1 MATYTSG
8 APTSS
13 IPVTWNNDPLA
24 TDEDVAALDTEELR
38 SALEALATH
47 KHIFPGSGDTH
58 VSNSPTPA
66 VDVAW
71 TTDPVAANVNVE
83 EYDMQELIDA
93 CKNVDGH
100 YHVIVNYDTAHT
112 TNVNSSTYTPGWTYE
127 TDPIVQD
134 ITNPK
139 ATAYELLRTH
149 LEAAATHTHTAE
161 CSCECTCTCT
171 CTCQSNCGCT
181 CDCTCTCTSTT

>member
-1 MATYTSG
+1 M
-8 APTSS
+8 SS

-24 TDEDVAALDTEELR
+24 TAEDIAALDTEELR

-47 KHIFPGSGDTH
+47 KHLFPGSGDTH
-58 VSNSPTPA
+58 VSNNPTPA

-71 TTDPVAANVNVE
+71 TTDPVATGVDVQD
-83 EYDMQELIDA
+83 YDMQELIDA
-93 CKNVDGH
+93 LKSVDGH
-100 YHVIVNYDTAHT
+100 YHVVVNYDNVHT
-112 TNVNSSTYTPGWTYE
+112 TNVNSTTYAPGWTYLDDVI
-127 TDPIVQD
+127 TQD
-134 ITNPK
+134 VDNP
-139 ATAYELLRTH
+139 TANIYEELRTH
-149 LEAAATHTHTAE
+149 LEAAATHTHDAT